1 MGPVRPWRATTAHTD
16 ARSTKETGGA
26 APACTLSVLYMCG
39 PHAQGNK
46 SSIHQSTNA
55 EQCRLE
61 EENEGLLFTYEELN
75 ERFCSTEQ
83 ICEAKVKVTQ
93 R

>member
-16 ARSTKETGGA
+16 ACSPKKTGGA
-26 APACTLSVLYMCG
+26 APACRLYVLYMRG

-46 SSIHQSTNA
+46 SSIRQSTNA

-61 EENEGLLFTYEELN
+61 EENEGLLFT
-75 ERFCSTEQ
+75 
-83 ICEAKVKVTQ
+83 
-93 R
+93 